1 MCVTPGVRGRAVPVL
16 DARGNPDRVALA
28 HLYGRFAPLADKAAA
43 FGDYEHLTAR
53 VRMPRRA
60 RSGLECYFARGNS
73 DFFRREVAARYRFAC
88 EVVRRGRADALLRF
102 ADYPNVRLRLGAERA
117 PKEYPER
124 RGDDRNGYDFD
135 CFLHDLPPIFCVF
148 FIDDIL

>member
-1 MCVTPGVRGRAVPVL
+1 MCVTPESGH
-16 DARGNPDRVALA
+16 RVALA
-28 HLYGRFAPLADKAAA
+28 HLLRLFAPLADEAAA

-53 VRMPRRA
+53 VRVPSRA
-60 RSGLECYFARGNS
+60 RSGLESHFARGDA
-73 DFFRREVAARYRFAC
+73 DFSRREVAARYRLAC
-88 EVVRRGRADALLRF
+88 EVVRRRGADALLCF

-124 RGDDRNGYDFD
+124 RGGDRNGYDFD
-135 CFLHDLPPIFCVF
+135 CFLHGLPPIFCVF